1 MVETYSKSVVSILDR
16 RKQLKQQRRSQFLQS
31 FWRTFAIF
39 GGVLFMGWFFSRP
52 DWKIRQAGQVQIIG
66 NSQLS
71 TRTLETFLPLSFPT
85 SLLRIQP
92 NAIRAALEH
101 HTHVEKVWINRALF
115 PPHIT
120 VKVQERSPVA
130 LAFCSGCVFVAD
142 LNAQPVPLGP
152 TNLWLLDT
160 QGIPLPY
167 ESYPK
172 LQQSGTIPSLTVSG
186 YFNPLTPEKGKQIQ
200 GKLPKGLTN
209 IVEVRPETQVHW
221 KSIFE
226 MVSRSPVKISGL
238 DLGNPEDLTLKTEF
252 GLIRLGPYSPKFA
265 EQLQALDQMRAL
277 PQRLNLQKIKSIDLT
292 EPKHPVVEL
301 NQPIQAPKPQNT
313 L

>member
-1 MVETYSKSVVSILDR
+1 MAETYSESVVSILDR
-16 RKQLKQQRRSQFLQS
+16 RKQLKQQRRSQFLQA

-52 DWKIRQAGQVQIIG
+52 EWKIRQASQVQIIG

-92 NAIRAALEH
+92 NAIRGALEH
-101 HTHVEKVWINRALF
+101 HTHIEKVWINRALF

-120 VKVQERSPVA
+120 VKVQERPPVA
-130 LAFCSGCVFVAD
+130 LAFCPGCIFVANLD
-142 LNAQPVPLGP
+142 RQPVPLGP

-172 LQQSGTIPSLTVSG
+172 LQQSGTMPSLTVSG
-186 YFNPLTPEKGKQIQ
+186 YFNPIAPENDKQIRA
-200 GKLPKGLTN
+200 KLPKGLSN
-209 IVEVRPETQVHW
+209 LVEVRPETQSHW
-221 KSIFE
+221 KTLFE
-226 MVSRSPVKISGL
+226 TVRKSPVKISAI
-238 DLGNPEDLTLKTEF
+238 DLENPENLTIKTEF
-252 GLIRLGPYSPKFA
+252 GVIRLGPYGPKFA

-277 PQRLNLQKIKSIDLT
+277 PQRLNLQKIKSIDLAD
-292 EPKHPVVEL
+292 PKHPVIEL
-301 NQPIQAPKPQNT
+301 NQPIQSPKPQSK